1 MNGRQRHII
10 CLLVAVGI
18 MPVIAAGPA
27 SAQQAST
34 VRSAQAAE
42 SALPPLPKLPAD
54 WGPAEEPGEI
64 ALTLKVLLGLAI
76 LSLAPALLMMV
87 TSFTRIIIILGFLR
101 SALGTQQT
109 PPNSVLVG
117 LALFLTLFVMYPIC
131 EQINREAV
139 EPFSAGTLA
148 YQEALDIGSHPLR
161 RFMLKQTRDR
171 DLLLFLRLAGL
182 EEKPPKEAVPF
193 RVLIPSFVIS
203 ELKTAFQVGFVLYIP
218 FLVIDIVVASSLMS
232 MGMLMVPP
240 VMISLPFKILLF
252 VLVDGWHLIAKSIV
266 VSFG

>member
-1 MNGRQRHII
+1 M
-10 CLLVAVGI
+10 LLVTAGAVG
-18 MPVIAAGPA
+18 
-27 SAQQAST
+27 AQQ
-34 VRSAQAAE
+34 E
-42 SALPPLPKLPAD
+42 LPLLPKLPAD
-54 WGPAEEPGEI
+54 WGPAEEPAEVTF
-64 ALTLKVLLGLAI
+64 TLKVVLGLAI

-117 LALFLTLFVMYPIC
+117 LALFLTLFVMYPIW
-131 EQINREAV
+131 EQINKEAV
-139 EPFSAGTLA
+139 QPFSEGTIS
-148 YQEALDIGSHPLR
+148 YQQALDVGSHPLR
-161 RFMLKQTRDR
+161 GFMLKQTRDR

-182 EEKPPKEAVPF
+182 EERPDKEAIPL

-252 VLVDGWHLIAKSIV
+252 VMVDGWHLIAKSIV
-266 VSFG
+266 ISFG